1 MTPQEFFKG
10 WWKYIPV
17 QDMNVALSYASK
29 GEFYPAAGDVF
40 KAFSLLQ
47 PRDCKVVILGQDP
60 YPQKG
65 IATGIAFGNSADTPE
80 DKLSPSLEVIKEAA
94 IDYTIPHHVLTFDN
108 TLESWAKQ
116 GVLMLNS
123 SLTVKPGTPGSH
135 ALYWKPFIEKFLQSF
150 SEWNIGLV
158 YVLFGK
164 QAQSFKNCIKDPY
177 AVIYEVEHPAALARR
192 NEKLPQDLFKNIN
205 KLLYAQY
212 GEKIEWYHE
221 EDYGEFNI

>member
-1 MTPQEFFKG
+1 MTPQEFFKD
-10 WWKYIPV
+10 WYKYIPV
-17 QDMNVALSYASK
+17 NDMNVALSYISK
-29 GEFYPAAGDVF
+29 GEFYPAAENVF
-40 KAFSLLQ
+40 KAFSLVSA
-47 PRDCKVVILGQDP
+47 RDTRVIFLGQDP

-65 IATGIAFGNSADTPE
+65 VATGIAFGNSADTPE
-80 DKLSPSLEVIKEAA
+80 DKLSPSLEVLKEAA
-94 IDYTIPHHVLTFDN
+94 IDYTVPHHVLTFDN

-135 ALYWKPFIEKFLQSF
+135 ALYWKPFTENFLKKFA
-150 SEWNIGLV
+150 EWNPGMI

-164 QAQSFKNCIKDPY
+164 QAQSFEKCLDKSSPRVIK
-177 AVIYEVEHPAALARR
+177 VEHPAALARR

-205 KLLYAQY
+205 QILYGLY

-221 EDYGEFNI
+221 EDYGEFTI